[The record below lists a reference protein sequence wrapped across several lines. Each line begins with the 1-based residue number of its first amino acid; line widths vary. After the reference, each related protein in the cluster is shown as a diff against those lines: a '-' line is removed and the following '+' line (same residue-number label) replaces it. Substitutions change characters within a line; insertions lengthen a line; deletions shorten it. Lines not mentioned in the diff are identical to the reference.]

1 MTQDPSAAQGVAPL
15 APPTP
20 LEAPFALTAPEP
32 VKPVALTA
40 APAMAPAV
48 DPQVV
53 PGLDAKVDSYLS
65 SLTASPAGSP
75 QFAAQAADVRTMG
88 DADIRHAAESS
99 NRLLQTPVNAIRE
112 GGLASGSKVGS
123 TLLDLRRT
131 VEDLDPSGAQGA
143 RKILGFIPIGDKI
156 VDYFRKYQSAQS
168 HLDAILHALRDG
180 QDELRRD
187 NVALT
192 MEKTAL
198 WEAMGRLNQYVY
210 VSERLDARLSAAIAD
225 LEATDPD
232 RARALRDDVLFY
244 VRQKHQDLLTQL
256 SVSIQ
261 NYLAIDILVRTTS
274 SSSRASTGP
283 STTTMSALRTAVI
296 VSQALS
302 NQKLV
307 LDQIIGPERHH
318 VRPHRAHVGH
328 AQGQLRGHP
337 AAGGLGHDRPAPA
350 AGRVREHLRDDGR
363 HRLVQGAGPG
373 LHGRHDRHPGDRGR
387 QVPELPR
394 PACSSATSGSPRG
407 RSTSTRPPVGDGG
420 RSAIRQAN
428 HDGTGGVRMG
438 VGDLFARLTG
448 RAEPER
454 AALPSAPTADDLEA
468 ALGRVEAMVAGG
480 AVPAPVASRV
490 APGRAGRA
498 GHHAAARPPRRGL
511 AGRVR
516 RDGHRHRLPARGG
529 WRLPAAAA
537 RVGELPPGRQRASRR
552 CIVLVDQLDLLG
564 RTMDQVLDAVT
575 GPTRSRS
582 SRTGGSWPRSSAT
595 PRGRGAQPGCRTPG
609 AARARR
615 SGSAHAAPGTDVVT
629 APLADALA
637 ALSAVASAAGVDP
650 AEAAPE
656 GARLA
661 AAVAESSPGAAA
673 DWSVQTGVDGGT
685 QAFFDAA
692 TRGRRWRAA
701 PTDHLSLLVA
711 SGSPHARAY
720 AEALVEV
727 DRGGRDAR

>member
-143 RKILGFIPIGDKI
+143 RKILGFIPMGDKI

-261 NYLAIDILVRTTS
+261 NYLAIDILVRNNVELVKGVD
-274 SSSRASTGP
+274 RAA
-283 STTTMSALRTAVI
+283 TTTMSALRTAVI

-307 LDQIIGPERHH
+307 LDQISGLNATTSDLIERTS
-318 VRPHRAHVGH
+318 VM
-328 AQGQLRGHP
+328 LKDNS
-337 AAGGLGHDRPAPA
+337 AAIQQQA
-350 AGRVREHLRDDGR
+350 A
-363 HRLVQGAGPG
+363 
-373 LHGRHDRHPGDRGR
+373 
-387 QVPELPR
+387 
-394 PACSSATSGSPRG
+394 SATIGLPQLQAAFANIYATMDAIDSFKVQALDSMAATIG
-407 RSTSTRPPVGDGG
+407 TLETEVGK
-420 RSAIRQAN
+420 SQSY
-428 HDGTGGVRMG
+428 
-438 VGDLFARLTG
+438 L
-448 RAEPER
+448 
-454 AALPSAPTADDLEA
+454 
-468 ALGRVEAMVAGG
+468 
-480 AVPAPVASRV
+480 
-490 APGRAGRA
+490 
-498 GHHAAARPPRRGL
+498 
-511 AGRVR
+511 
-516 RDGHRHRLPARGG
+516 
-529 WRLPAAAA
+529 A
-537 RVGELPPGRQRASRR
+537 RVQQR
-552 CIVLVDQLDLLG
+552 D
-564 RTMDQVLDAVT
+564 
-575 GPTRSRS
+575 
-582 SRTGGSWPRSSAT
+582 
-595 PRGRGAQPGCRTPG
+595 
-609 AARARR
+609 
-615 SGSAHAAPGTDVVT
+615 
-629 APLADALA
+629 
-637 ALSAVASAAGVDP
+637 
-650 AEAAPE
+650 E
-656 GARLA
+656 RLA
-661 AAVAESSPGAAA
+661 AGALDLDPTA
-673 DWSVQTGVDGGT
+673 
-685 QAFFDAA
+685 
-692 TRGRRWRAA
+692 GR
-701 PTDHLSLLVA
+701 
-711 SGSPHARAY
+711 
-720 AEALVEV
+720 
-727 DRGGRDAR
+727 